1 MPRTEKIDL
10 DNLTQITFFGEVP
23 DATLKSPFT
32 LPSLY
37 LISSYQIKKISFG
50 ESHCLIQFKNV
61 VDRLGV
67 LGSNFNGQLG
77 QEIET
82 TFFSKV
88 TILEY
93 EIESTSF
100 SFVDVVGGTDYSLAL
115 VKFEDEKKYGKF
127 NYIYKFGHS
136 EENRIKRTFV
146 KEHQS
151 LLPNVIQKE
160 DINYQSISLIKN
172 VYSVENKDFFLTEDN
187 SIYLKGLDFNVESY
201 ENYHCV
207 LNKFEKNIKSLSFG
221 KNSCLILSTEGLVYV
236 WGSNEYGELGIP
248 GKLIKNPIL
257 LDAFKGKKILK
268 AVSGARHS
276 MVLSEEGKVYSFGD
290 NTECQCSGESSNY
303 ATPIKVKF
311 PNKVEIID
319 IDCGMN
325 HSLALSKYGELFS
338 WGDSS
343 QGKLGYS
350 SGGTSQ
356 STPKSIPFL
365 KSKNISLFSAGPMQ
379 TAIVTTVY
387 KDSIECNYKT
397 FHV

>member
-1 MPRTEKIDL
+1 MPRTDKVDL
-10 DNLTQITFFGEVP
+10 DNYTQITFFGEVP
-23 DATLKSPFT
+23 EASLKIPFT

-37 LISSYQIKKISFG
+37 LVSSYQVKKISFG

-77 QEIET
+77 QELET
-82 TFFSKV
+82 TFFNKV

-93 EIESTSF
+93 EINSDSF
-100 SFVDVVGGTDYSLAL
+100 SFIDVIGGTDYSLAL
-115 VKFEDEKKYGKF
+115 VKFEDIKKYGNF

-136 EENRIKRTFV
+136 AENRIKRTFV

-160 DINYQSISLIKN
+160 EINYNSISQIKN
-172 VYSVENKDFFLTEDN
+172 IYSIENKDFFLTEDN
-187 SIYLKGLDFNVESY
+187 SIYLKGLDFNVENY
-201 ENYHCV
+201 ENYNCV
-207 LNKFEKNIKSLSFG
+207 LEKFEKSIKSVSFG
-221 KNSCLILSTEGLVYV
+221 KNSCLILSTEGLLYV
-236 WGSNEYGELGIP
+236 WGSNEYGELGKP
-248 GKLIKNPIL
+248 GKLIKNPSP
-257 LDAFKGKKILK
+257 LDAFKGKKIIK

-276 MVLSEEGKVYSFGD
+276 LVLTEEGKVYAFGD
-290 NTECQCSGESSNY
+290 NTESQCSGESSNY
-303 ATPIKVKF
+303 PIPMKIKF
-311 PNKVEIID
+311 PNKLEIID
-319 IDCGMN
+319 IECGMN
-325 HSLALSKYGELFS
+325 HSLALSKFGELFS

-397 FHV
+397 IHI